1 MREPKIA
8 LVHDY
13 LASYGGAEKT
23 LEAILE
29 VFPEAPIYTGIYKPK
44 NLPRTITDRQII
56 HTKSPLLK
64 YLTKSLTF
72 LMPMVFESY
81 DLSEY
86 DVILSD
92 SACWAKGV
100 ITKPNQL
107 HISYI
112 HTPPR
117 FLYHYSVE
125 SPKRFKWYYRPIV
138 SVVDHSLRIWD
149 YVAGQRP
156 DKLIANSETTRAR
169 IKKYYRRDADL
180 IHPPVEL
187 PTQKI
192 KKNTLQR
199 PYFCALGR
207 LAAYKNFDKLVEA
220 FNFLGFELLIMG
232 DGPERKRLERQAK
245 PNIKFLGRVSDKQK
259 YEVLANSLGLINPV
273 QDEDWGIVPLEA
285 MAVGKP
291 VLAHRSGGA
300 RENIT
305 EGVTGAFF
313 DSLELETLIS
323 AIRNFR
329 KDIEAGKFNGKKIKT
344 YVKQFS
350 KERFK
355 RELLQYI
362 QKAWEEHQ
370 LTVKKQ

>member
-1 MREPKIA
+1 MREPKVA

-13 LASYGGAEKT
+13 LVSYGGAEKT

-29 VFPEAPIYTGIYKPK
+29 VFPKAPIYTGIYKPK
-44 NLPRTITDRQII
+44 DLPETITSRQVI
-56 HTKSPLLK
+56 HTRNPFLK
-64 YLTKSLTF
+64 HLTKWLTF
-72 LMPMVFESY
+72 LMPMVFENY
-81 DLSEY
+81 DLGEY

-125 SPKRFKWYYRPIV
+125 SPKRFKWYYKPIV
-138 SVVDHSLRIWD
+138 SVVDHFLRTWD

-156 DKLIANSETTRAR
+156 DKLIANSETTRNR

-187 PTQKI
+187 PAQEI

-207 LAAYKNFDKLVEA
+207 LASYKNFDKLVEA
-220 FNFLGFELLIMG
+220 FNFLGFELIIMG
-232 DGPERKRLERQAK
+232 DGPERKRLENLAK

-291 VLAHRSGGA
+291 VLAHKSGGA
-300 RENIT
+300 LENVT

-313 DSLELETLIS
+313 DSIELETLIN
-323 AIRNFR
+323 AIKKFR
-329 KDIEAGKFNGKKIKT
+329 KDIEAGKFNEKKIKT
-344 YVKQFS
+344 YVRQFS

-355 RELLQYI
+355 AELLQYV

-370 LTVKKQ
+370 LSVKK